1 MHCETSF
8 DSDPRHPLHSEAGSA
23 ITFADVE
30 VNDKVLI
37 RTRNSEYR
45 FEIADPVNGKG
56 LLSGG
61 TVGEKP
67 REAIL
72 IESLIKSD
80 SGRLRDFRG
89 LKTGAR
95 ALFYLS
101 SNHRIE
107 RVKTSNIS
115 SLILVKAAD
124 RTSLISSSRQA

>member
-1 MHCETSF
+1 MHCETSS
-8 DSDPRHPLHSEAGSA
+8 DSNPRHSLHSTAGSA
-23 ITFADVE
+23 ITFADIE

-37 RTRNSEYR
+37 KTCNSEYR
-45 FEIADPVNGKG
+45 FEVADPVNGKG

-61 TVGEKP
+61 TLGEKP

-95 ALFYLS
+95 ALFYIS
-101 SNHRIE
+101 SSHCIE

-124 RTSLISSSRQA
+124 RTSLDQ

>member
-1 MHCETSF
+1 MHSETSF
-8 DSDPRHPLHSEAGSA
+8 DSDPRHPSHSELGAA
-23 ITFADVE
+23 ITFADIQ

-37 RTRNSEYR
+37 KTRNSEYR
-45 FEIADPVNGKG
+45 FEVADPINGRG

-72 IESLIKSD
+72 IESLVKSD

-95 ALFYLS
+95 ALFYIS
-101 SNHRIE
+101 SSCHIE

-124 RTSLISSSRQA
+124 RTSLIQ